1 MASERVTG
9 TWFPSGASRRADAEL
24 KVDAAGN
31 WLAAVNGAVVARGQR
46 GEVQMSERV
55 GSIPRRITF
64 PDGSLFET
72 TDNDGVDRL
81 AGIDLSGS
89 GVDGLERFRPRLFVF
104 AAVAVALCWAI
115 YRFAVPVLVEVAV
128 AITPP
133 IVPQMMSQGAL
144 TSLDQTITSPT
155 ALPQSRQETLKAGFR
170 ELAAASGR
178 GADGYVLNFRK
189 GGAIGPN
196 AFALPDGNIVL
207 TDELVEL
214 AGTDDAAIFGV
225 LGHEIAHVEGE
236 HSLRQLYRAAGV
248 AALIML
254 IAGDI
259 GSAGEDILVQG
270 SALMSLS
277 YSRAQE
283 TAADRHSVDLMLA
296 TGKDPVAIV
305 RFFQLLQDKFGKMEG
320 PNILSTHP
328 ATAGRMEA
336 VKAYAEEAKARGK

>member
-1 MASERVTG
+1 MASERVAG

-24 KVDAAGN
+24 TVDAAGN

-46 GEVQMSERV
+46 GEVHLSERV
-55 GSIPRRITF
+55 GSIPRRVTF

-72 TDNDGVDRL
+72 IDNEGVDRL
-81 AGIDLSGS
+81 AGVDPSGA

-128 AITPP
+128 AVTPP
-133 IVPQMMSQGAL
+133 VVPQMMSQGAL

-155 ALPQSRQETLKAGFR
+155 GLPQSRQDTLRAGFR

-236 HSLRQLYRAAGV
+236 HSLRQLYRAAGT

-259 GSAGEDILVQG
+259 GSAAEDILVQG
-270 SALMSLS
+270 SALVSLS
-277 YSRAQE
+277 YSRSQE
-283 TAADRHSVDLMLA
+283 SAADRRSVDLMLA
-296 TGKDPVAIV
+296 AGKDPVAIV
-305 RFFQLLQDKFGKMEG
+305 RFFQILQDKFGKMEG
-320 PNILSTHP
+320 PSMLSTHP

-336 VKAYAEEAKARGK
+336 VKAYAEEAKARAR